1 MSGKPESHSPASP
14 KPLTILV
21 VEDDEAIGDFL
32 QLVITGET
40 PHAVLLTTDA
50 TQALEAVETIIPGLF
65 ILDYQ
70 LPGING
76 LELYD
81 RLHAIKGLETVP
93 ALMISSNRLSNA
105 DLQHRQIAFL
115 RKPFELA
122 KLLQIIERLLL
133 PPHGE

>member
-1 MSGKPESHSPASP
+1 MSGKPTEAHSPTSQ

-32 QLVITGET
+32 QQVITGET
-40 PHAVLLTTDA
+40 PHAVLLATDA
-50 TQALEAVETIIPGLF
+50 TQALEAVETIIPARF
-65 ILDYQ
+65 ILDYR

-81 RLHAIKGLETVP
+81 RLHAIKGLESVP

-105 DLQHRQIAFL
+105 ELQLRQIAFL

-122 KLLQIIERLLL
+122 KLLQVIERLLL
-133 PPHGE
+133 PGN